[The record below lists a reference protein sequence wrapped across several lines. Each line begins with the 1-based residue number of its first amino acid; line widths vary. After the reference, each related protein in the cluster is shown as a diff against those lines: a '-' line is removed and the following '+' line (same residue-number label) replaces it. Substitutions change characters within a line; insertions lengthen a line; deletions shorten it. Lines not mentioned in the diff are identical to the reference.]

1 MNEKREKQ
9 APSPPRR
16 KSTMASDYLQA
27 PAKPISQAD
36 SCQIISG
43 AIFLNCTIRSRL
55 SA

>member
-1 MNEKREKQ
+1 MKNEKNKHHRRR
-9 APSPPRR
+9 RR